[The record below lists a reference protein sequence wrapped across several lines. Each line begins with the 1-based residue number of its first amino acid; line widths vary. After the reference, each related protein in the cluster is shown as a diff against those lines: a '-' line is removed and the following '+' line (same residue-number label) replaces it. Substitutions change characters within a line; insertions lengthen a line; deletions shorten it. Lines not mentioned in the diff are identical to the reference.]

1 MYTNCLTTYKSV
13 CRRMYT
19 KCIKNRKVHQAK
31 LPESSRITFISILH
45 THCSSIYLPRDEGG
59 AAHFQQG
66 KFLGSAT
73 LFKENLPTAFFV
85 ALATSQKV
93 ILDFFM
99 VRIS

>member
-1 MYTNCLTTYKSV
+1 MC
-13 CRRMYT
+13 T
-19 KCIKNRKVHQAK
+19 KCIKTYTERYTK
-31 LPESSRITFISILH
+31 LNYLKAQKLRSLAFYTRTAVA
-45 THCSSIYLPRDEGG
+45 SIYQDEGG

-93 ILDFFM
+93 TLDFLWLE
-99 VRIS
+99 IS

>member
-1 MYTNCLTTYKSV
+1 MY
-13 CRRMYT
+13 
-19 KCIKNRKVHQAK
+19 KNIHKKVHQAK
-31 LPESSRITFISILH
+31 LPESSKITFISILH

-66 KFLGSAT
+66 KFLGSAM

>member
-1 MYTNCLTTYKSV
+1 MCKNVHKKKTYTE
-13 CRRMYT
+13 RYT
-19 KCIKNRKVHQAK
+19 KLNYLKAQK
-31 LPESSRITFISILH
+31 LRSLAFYTRTAVA
-45 THCSSIYLPRDEGG
+45 SIYQDEGG

-66 KFLGSAT
+66 KFLGSAM

>member
-1 MYTNCLTTYKSV
+1 
-13 CRRMYT
+13 MYT
-19 KCIKNRKVHQAK
+19 KCIKNVHKKVHQAK
-31 LPESSRITFISILH
+31 LPESSKITFISILH